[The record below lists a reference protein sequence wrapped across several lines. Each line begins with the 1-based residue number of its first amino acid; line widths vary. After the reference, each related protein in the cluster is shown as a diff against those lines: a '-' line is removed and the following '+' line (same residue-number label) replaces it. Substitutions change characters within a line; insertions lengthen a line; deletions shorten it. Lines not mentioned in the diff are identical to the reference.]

1 MDIEEI
7 DYEKMLDEAYK
18 QLPSEAFKRE
28 RLEVPRAACV
38 TIGSRTFLENFKEIC
53 DILNREPGHFLRYLL
68 KEMATSG
75 TIDGQRAVF
84 HGRFDCEMIDKLIRR
99 YMDEFVNCPI
109 CKRPDTKIIKEK
121 RFNFLVCEA
130 CGAKSPVRRI

>member
-1 MDIEEI
+1 MEEVN
-7 DYEKMLDEAYK
+7 YEKMLEEAYK
-18 QLPSEAFKRE
+18 QLPSEVFKRE
-28 RLEVPRAACV
+28 RLEVPRATCI

-53 DILNREPGHFLRYLL
+53 EVLNREPSHVLRYLL

-75 TIDGQRAVF
+75 TIDGQRAIF
-84 HGRFDCEMIDKLIRR
+84 HGRFECEMIDKLIRR

-121 RFNFLVCEA
+121 RLNFLVCEA

>member
-1 MDIEEI
+1 MSHEYEE
-7 DYEKMLDEAYK
+7 MLNEAYK
-18 QLPSEAFKRE
+18 QLPSEVFKRE
-28 RLEVPRAACV
+28 RLEVPRASSA
-38 TIGSRTFLENFKEIC
+38 TFGSRTFLNNFREIC
-53 DILNREPGHFLRYLL
+53 DTLNRDPVHVLRYLS

-75 TIDGQRAVF
+75 AIEGSRAVF
-84 HGRFDCEMIDKLIRR
+84 QGRFENEDFDRLIRR
-99 YMDEFVNCPI
+99 YMEEFVICPI

>member
-1 MDIEEI
+1 MGEVS
-7 DYEKMLDEAYK
+7 YEKMLEEAYK
-18 QLPSEAFKRE
+18 RLPSEVFKRE
-28 RLEVPRAACV
+28 RLEVPRATCM
-38 TIGSRTFLENFKEIC
+38 TLGSRTFLENFKEIC
-53 DILNREPGHFLRYLL
+53 DVLNRNPNHVLRYLL

-75 TIDGQRAVF
+75 SIEGPRAVF
-84 HGRFDCEMIDKLIRR
+84 HGRFDCETIDKLIRR
-99 YMDEFVNCPI
+99 YTEEFVNCPI

>member
-1 MDIEEI
+1 MDLKYEE
-7 DYEKMLDEAYK
+7 MLEEAYK
-18 QLPSEAFKRE
+18 QLPSEVFRRE
-28 RLEVPRAACV
+28 RLEVPKASSV
-38 TIGSRTFLENFKEIC
+38 TFGSRTFLNNFKDIC
-53 DILNREPGHFLRYLL
+53 EVLNRDPEHVLRYLS

-75 TIDGQRAVF
+75 SIEGSRAVF
-84 HGRFDCEMIDKLIRR
+84 QGRFEDEEINRLIRR
-99 YMDEFVNCPI
+99 YMEEFVICPI